1 MRSFQ
6 LYSALLHCYAQK
18 ECLEKAEATMQN
30 MRELGFVKS
39 PLSYNVMLK
48 LYAQLGR
55 HEKLDSLMQEMEE
68 QGIDCHSFTFNARL
82 NAYAST
88 SDIEGMEKFLI
99 KMEADPR
106 IKADW
111 HAYVIAANGY
121 LRAGLTDNSLQMV
134 KRAEQ
139 LISNKTR
146 RSAFEISLIL
156 YASIERKDEVYHIW
170 NLYKKMRKFSN
181 KGYICMISSLVKL
194 KDFDDAEKNFEEWE
208 FGYAVYDVRVPSIL
222 ISAYCKRGLIE
233 KAEVHIN
240 RHVASGKE
248 PDSFMWH
255 SLATGYKIRDEMTKA
270 VESMKKAILANSP
283 PRKLELNHLTLAA
296 CLEYL
301 KRQGEV
307 EAVEELLKLLNDK
320 GYNKLVNKMNDRY
333 QVESAV
339 DLTEGD
345 DSTLDQT
352 EGDASALDRIEGD
365 DDTLDGEKP

>member
-68 QGIDCHSFTFNARL
+68 QGIDCHSVTFNTRL

-99 KMEADPR
+99 KMEADRR
-106 IKADW
+106 IKVDW

-134 KRAEQ
+134 KGAEQ

-146 RSAFEISLIL
+146 RSAFEIFLIL
-156 YASIERKDEVYHIW
+156 YASIGRKDEVYHIW

-181 KGYICMISSLVKL
+181 K
-194 KDFDDAEKNFEEWE
+194 
-208 FGYAVYDVRVPSIL
+208 VYDVRVPRIL

-255 SLATGYKIRDEMTKA
+255 SLATGYKIRDQMTKA

-296 CLEYL
+296 CLECL

-307 EAVEELLKLLNDK
+307 EAVEELLKLLNDE
-320 GYNKLVNKMNDRY
+320 L
-333 QVESAV
+333 
-339 DLTEGD
+339 
-345 DSTLDQT
+345 
-352 EGDASALDRIEGD
+352 
-365 DDTLDGEKP
+365 